1 MYIYFDKRCNNL
13 NTFYSLS
20 IRNLLKMVGGMK
32 LQPILMPHKSI
43 FIKGISNYI
52 SMSEHKRLLK
62 ANDRNVVEYRIRA
75 IKRQMEYQIQ

>member
-1 MYIYFDKRCNNL
+1 
-13 NTFYSLS
+13 
-20 IRNLLKMVGGMK
+20 MK